1 MGLIEPR
8 RARLT
13 GDCGWHSVGRMS
25 DHSPEPDEPDDPPEV
40 VGALT
45 LDDFKWL
52 RKIALLTR
60 IPATPLILVFG
71 VGAVLVGAWWIKQ
84 LQGAIEVGLPPGAL
98 LDEIFTVISPVVIV
112 LTPAALLR
120 RDPSALRTRTAL
132 LCGLAILAVEQFLI
146 AAGQFAT
153 IDVSPNSP
161 FGSVILG
168 SLPFLAPAGGALI
181 AYGLLVMRVERPRP
195 GFLLVGIL
203 AVYLVLNLFPALLVA
218 AQVQGE
224 GQLQISWWSLAVAVT
239 SAFAAWVA
247 VDAWVRKE
255 SPEPFWLL
263 LAAAFPLRVL
273 AGVWQLP
280 MDVVVIVNQGQL
292 PDAVYA
298 LASATV
304 ALPGVLALVAYL
316 RYAPLA
322 PVKATGDDQADDEI
336 DQAPG
341 G

>member
-1 MGLIEPR
+1 
-8 RARLT
+8 
-13 GDCGWHSVGRMS
+13 
-25 DHSPEPDEPDDPPEV
+25 
-40 VGALT
+40 
-45 LDDFKWL
+45 
-52 RKIALLTR
+52 
-60 IPATPLILVFG
+60 
-71 VGAVLVGAWWIKQ
+71 
-84 LQGAIEVGLPPGAL
+84 
-98 LDEIFTVISPVVIV
+98 
-112 LTPAALLR
+112 
-120 RDPSALRTRTAL
+120 
-132 LCGLAILAVEQFLI
+132 
-146 AAGQFAT
+146 
-153 IDVSPNSP
+153 
-161 FGSVILG
+161 
-168 SLPFLAPAGGALI
+168 
-181 AYGLLVMRVERPRP
+181 
-195 GFLLVGIL
+195 
-203 AVYLVLNLFPALLVA
+203 
-218 AQVQGE
+218 
-224 GQLQISWWSLAVAVT
+224 
-239 SAFAAWVA
+239 VA

-304 ALPGVLALVAYL
+304 ALPGVLAFVAYL

>member
-52 RKIALLTR
+52 HKIALLTR
-60 IPATPLILVFG
+60 IPATPLILVFS

-84 LQGAIEVGLPPGAL
+84 LLGAL
-98 LDEIFTVISPVVIV
+98 GLGLSPVVMLEGVFSLVSPFLIV

-120 RDPSALRTRTAL
+120 RDPTVLRTRTAL
-132 LCGLAILAVEQFLI
+132 LCGLAILALEQFLI

-153 IDVSPNSP
+153 IDASPTSP
-161 FGSVILG
+161 VGNVILG
-168 SLPFLAPAGGALI
+168 SLPFLAPVGGAMI
-181 AYGLLVMRVERPRP
+181 AYGLLVMRIERPRSSL
-195 GFLLVGIL
+195 LLVGIL
-203 AVYLVLNLFPALLVA
+203 AVYVALDLRPMLIAASQPLFQP
-218 AQVQGE
+218 
-224 GQLQISWWSLAVAVT
+224 QINWWSLAAAVT
-239 SAFAAWVA
+239 SAFAVWVA
-247 VDAWVRKE
+247 VDAWLRKE
-255 SPEPFWLL
+255 PPEPFWLL
-263 LAAAFPLRVL
+263 LGAAFPLRVL
-273 AGVWQLP
+273 AAVWLVPQ
-280 MDVVVIVNQGQL
+280 DVALIVSHTNL
-292 PDAVYA
+292 PDAVDVA
-298 LASATV
+298 ATATIVLPVLLAF
-304 ALPGVLALVAYL
+304 VAYL

-322 PVKATGDDQADDEI
+322 PVKATSDDQADDEV